1 MLYYSIR
8 FEDGDDGIFATE
20 QVLRKNQVVVVPVG
34 DTDYTC
40 GRVNAKV
47 STLTGLAHEQN
58 CGEVLPVLSVIDVKD
73 FEKSRIAKA
82 QMANMERVLNQK
94 MTELKTLDTLEKFAG
109 KDANFASLLSEYKQM
124 MNGNVPS
131 SESEDIPK
139 FDDDEEQM

>member
-8 FEDGDDGIFATE
+8 FEDGDEDIFATE
-20 QVLRKNQVVVVPVG
+20 QFLRKNQVVVVPVG

-47 STLTGLAHEQN
+47 STLAGLAHEQN

-73 FEKSRIAKA
+73 YENSRIAKA
-82 QMANMERVLNQK
+82 QMANMERILNQK

-109 KDANFASLLSEYKQM
+109 KDANFASLLAEYKQM
-124 MNGNVPS
+124 MAGNVPS
-131 SESEDIPK
+131 TESEDLPK
-139 FDDDEEQM
+139 SEDDGE